1 MKLCLLCEHIIKFEQ
16 CRSNFPSQPTFSLTQ
31 FLPDCSWRKLF
42 WSECA
47 ALGHRDAARS
57 RIVMPEQRCTVDS
70 LERCKSISPGVNKKY
85 LNEVYKQSSN
95 CLPKL
100 QNSEMLCLFFW
111 LLEPWLG
118 PLCVSATYWLWFL
131 CQIFNIF
138 AACPRLHMRFQ
149 VEYHQI

>member
-1 MKLCLLCEHIIKFEQ
+1 
-16 CRSNFPSQPTFSLTQ
+16 
-31 FLPDCSWRKLF
+31 
-42 WSECA
+42 
-47 ALGHRDAARS
+47 
-57 RIVMPEQRCTVDS
+57 MPEQRRTVDS

-118 PLCVSATYWLWFL
+118 PLCVSATILIVVFMS
-131 CQIFNIF
+131 N
-138 AACPRLHMRFQ
+138 FQ
-149 VEYHQI
+149 HFRSMPSFTHAFSS